1 MFTLEGDQY
10 LEELARRLEEAPQR
24 VHDLLA
30 QELQDRLTRVVDD
43 QFADGVDPTG
53 AAYIPPKDGGTPM
66 VRSGALRA
74 NIRVVA
80 RSTPDGVE
88 VSVVPGVPYAG
99 YLQRGTRKMAPRRIV
114 PGRTTAGAAKWRT
127 AAREAYAAAVRAW
140 FHGA

>member
-88 VSVVPGVPYAG
+88 VSVVPGVPW
-99 YLQRGTRKMAPRRIV
+99 
-114 PGRTTAGAAKWRT
+114 TTAIVSPFVRPVTTKLGAVGWAP
-127 AAREAYAAAVRAW
+127 
-140 FHGA
+140 

>member
-1 MFTLEGDQY
+1 VAFKGFQRLHGTLRKLSEVPSQAAADAAVRIADVIDG
-10 LEELARRLEEAPQR
+10 
-24 VHDLLA
+24 
-30 QELQDRLTRVVDD
+30 

-140 FHGA
+140 FHGG